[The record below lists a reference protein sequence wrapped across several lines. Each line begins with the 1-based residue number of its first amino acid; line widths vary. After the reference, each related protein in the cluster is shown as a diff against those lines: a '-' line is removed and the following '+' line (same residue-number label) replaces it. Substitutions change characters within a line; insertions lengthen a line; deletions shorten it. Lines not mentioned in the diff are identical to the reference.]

1 MGLFSP
7 KYPKS
12 DTPGATGVPAK
23 KESRQER
30 AAREGREAGD
40 RYMAETARMLQDAE
54 RASKERSARFWEDY
68 ERRNGKGSV
77 DWS

>member
-12 DTPGATGVPAK
+12 DTPGVASAPAK
-23 KESRQER
+23 RESRADR
-30 AAREGREAGD
+30 KHREQREVRNANLDNLRKG
-40 RYMAETARMLQDAE
+40 AE
-54 RASKERSARFWEDY
+54 RASKERSAGFWDSY

-77 DWS
+77 DWSGGA